1 MIDME
6 YREKRAMLG
15 RTNVLE
21 EKTRQ
26 NLAKAIINF

>member
-1 MIDME
+1 ME
-6 YREKRAMLG
+6 YGEKRLKLG

-26 NLAKAIINF
+26 NLTKAIINF

>member
-1 MIDME
+1 ME

-21 EKTRQ
+21 EKTKQ
-26 NLAKAIINF
+26 NLVKAVINF